1 MYFLIG
7 IDIIV
12 GSPWEDDGVIY
23 IFNGGS
29 SNLQVTERI
38 EPAKFF
44 RYSSHNIQRF
54 GFSISKPVDIDANG
68 LVQLIVKYSRHRL
81 IIYIL

>member
-1 MYFLIG
+1 MA

-12 GSPWEDDGVIY
+12 GSPWEGDGVIY
-23 IFNGGS
+23 IYNGGL

-38 EPAKFF
+38 EPAKFV
-44 RYSSHNIQRF
+44 RYSSQNIQRF

-68 LVQLIVKYSRHRL
+68 LVQLIVKYLRHPL
-81 IIYIL
+81 ILYL